1 MARVLSCIQPTGETH
16 LGNYLGALRNWVAG
30 QHEHDA
36 FHGIVDLHALTI
48 TDTPGVVGTNSLQLA
63 AMLYA
68 VGLDPEVATIF
79 VQSHVTEHSQ
89 LGWIMECQVSYGE
102 LSRMTQF
109 KDKSE
114 KRQADFL
121 SAGLFTYPALMAA
134 DILLYDTDE
143 VPVGEDQRQHL
154 EITRDIAI
162 RFNNRFGDTF
172 VLPKAV
178 MPKAGARVMDLQDP
192 TSKMSKSAATDAGL
206 ISMLD
211 DPALVMKKFKRAVTD
226 SDNEVRFDRAAKP
239 GVSNLL
245 EILAACTGGTPEAL
259 AANYTQYGALKVD
272 TGEAVVAT
280 LAPIQARYNELM
292 ADPGELQAL
301 LRKGA
306 EKARSVASVTL
317 ARVQAAIGMTPA

>member
-1 MARVLSCIQPTGETH
+1 MCSS
-16 LGNYLGALRNWVAG
+16 
-30 QHEHDA
+30 
-36 FHGIVDLHALTI
+36 DL
-48 TDTPGVVGTNSLQLA
+48 
-63 AMLYA
+63 
-68 VGLDPEVATIF
+68 
-79 VQSHVTEHSQ
+79 
-89 LGWIMECQVSYGE
+89 
-102 LSRMTQF
+102 
-109 KDKSE
+109 
-114 KRQADFL
+114 
-121 SAGLFTYPALMAA
+121 
-134 DILLYDTDE
+134 
-143 VPVGEDQRQHL
+143 EDQRQHL

-306 EKARSVASVTL
+306 EKARAVASVVL
-317 ARVQAAIGMTPA
+317 ARAQTALGLTPA